1 VTSQLLEE
9 IGFKEAARASITS
22 AAAADRKLKSVDQVL
37 ASLSAYEKRE
47 GPKADLMTYLNR
59 LSLDT
64 RPEEDDGEHSCDPE
78 LLGRIKQVGAKH
90 GIQIEQIGSTIR
102 EHFEI
107 TMDGK
112 VVVSAPV
119 RELKDAWSQAL
130 ERALH
135 VETEERLVPELLQR
149 S

>member
-1 VTSQLLEE
+1 V
-9 IGFKEAARASITS
+9 
-22 AAAADRKLKSVDQVL
+22 V
-37 ASLSAYEKRE
+37 
-47 GPKADLMTYLNR
+47 
-59 LSLDT
+59 
-64 RPEEDDGEHSCDPE
+64 SCDPE